1 MASSDSHI
9 PPLPDPT
16 ELSKAITEIAEQS
29 QRIVTQFIERQQD
42 GETTDTNLDPMNV
55 AGAFL
60 ELTQRMLTDPT
71 AIAQAQMQLWQN
83 YLTLWQATTTRMM
96 GGEAEAAVTSE
107 PGDRRFKDEA
117 WNDNPVFDYIKQ
129 SYLMTARWITET
141 VTEVDGLDPQTAKKI
156 DFYTR
161 QFVDAVSPS
170 NFVATNPQVLRETVE
185 SGGQNL
191 VNGLKNMLDDL
202 ERGNGKLKIRMTDN
216 NAFEV
221 GENIATAPG
230 KVVFQND
237 LMQLLQY
244 DPATETVQRRP
255 LLIIPPW
262 INKYYILDL
271 QPRNSF
277 IRWASA
283 QGLTVFVVSWVNPDA
298 DLAEKSFAD
307 YMREG
312 PLAALDAIA
321 AATGEREVN
330 AIGYCIGGT
339 LLATTLALMAARG
352 DDRITSATFFTSLVD
367 FSEAGDLQVFID
379 EEQLTNLERKMDRDG
394 YLDASDMSTTF
405 NMLRANDLIW
415 SFVINNYL
423 MGRDPFPFDLLYWN
437 SDSTRLPAAMHR
449 YYLRNMYQHNLLV
462 EPGALEI
469 DAVPID
475 LGKITQ
481 PTFILST
488 KEDHIAPW
496 AATYAA
502 TQIYGG
508 PVKFCLAGSGHIAG
522 VINPPADKTKYG
534 YWTKT
539 GKAPKSPDAWLD
551 GATEHAGS
559 WWPEW
564 LTWVSRYSGGEAPAR
579 MPGDGGLPAL
589 EAAPGSYVKNRLK

>member
-16 ELSKAITEIAEQS
+16 ELSKAVTEIAEQS

-42 GETTDTNLDPMNV
+42 GETTDTTMDPMNV

-96 GGEAEAAVTSE
+96 GGEAEAAVTAE

-141 VTEVDGLDPQTAKKI
+141 VAEVDGLDPQTAKKV

-161 QFVDAVSPS
+161 QFVDALSPS

-202 ERGNGKLKIRMTDN
+202 ERGDGKLKIRMTDN

-237 LMQLLQY
+237 LMQLLQF

-339 LLATTLALMAARG
+339 LLATTLAHMAARG
-352 DDRITSATFFTSLVD
+352 DDRIASATFFTSLVD

-394 YLDASDMSTTF
+394 YLDGSDMSTTF

-522 VINPPADKTKYG
+522 VINPPADKPKYG

-539 GKAPKSPDAWLD
+539 GKAPKSPDAWLA

-564 LTWVSRYSGGEAPAR
+564 LKWVSRHSGGEAPAR

>member
-16 ELSKAITEIAEQS
+16 ELSKAVTEIAEQS

-42 GETTDTNLDPMNV
+42 GETTDTTMDPMNV
-55 AGAFL
+55 AGAFI

-96 GGEAEAAVTSE
+96 GGEAEAAVTAE

-141 VTEVDGLDPQTAKKI
+141 VAEVDGLDPQTAKKV

-161 QFVDAVSPS
+161 QFVDALSPS

-191 VNGLKNMLDDL
+191 VNGLKNMLADL
-202 ERGNGKLKIRMTDN
+202 ERGDGKLKIRMTDN

-237 LMQLLQY
+237 LMQLLQF

-339 LLATTLALMAARG
+339 LLATTLAHMAARG
-352 DDRITSATFFTSLVD
+352 DDRIASATFFTSLVD

-394 YLDASDMSTTF
+394 YLDGSDMSTTF

-423 MGRDPFPFDLLYWN
+423 MGRDPFPYDLLYWN

-469 DAVPID
+469 NSVPID

-522 VINPPADKTKYG
+522 VINPPGDKPKYG

-564 LTWVSRYSGGEAPAR
+564 LKWVSRHSGGEAPAR

>member
-16 ELSKAITEIAEQS
+16 ELSKAVTEIAEQS

-42 GETTDTNLDPMNV
+42 GETTDTTMDPMNV

-83 YLTLWQATTTRMM
+83 YLTLWQTTTTRLM
-96 GGEAEAAVTSE
+96 GGEAEAAVTAE

-141 VTEVDGLDPQTAKKI
+141 VAEVDGLDPQTAKKV

-161 QFVDAVSPS
+161 QFVDALSPS

-191 VNGLKNMLDDL
+191 VNGLKNMLNDL
-202 ERGNGKLKIRMTDN
+202 ERGDGKLKIRMTDN
-216 NAFEV
+216 KAFEV

-237 LMQLLQY
+237 LMQLLQF

-339 LLATTLALMAARG
+339 LLATTLAHMAARG
-352 DDRITSATFFTSLVD
+352 DDRIASATFFTSLVD

-394 YLDASDMSTTF
+394 YLDGSDMSTTF

-522 VINPPADKTKYG
+522 VINPPADKPKYG

-539 GKAPKSPDAWLD
+539 GKAPKSPDAWFA

-564 LTWVSRYSGGEAPAR
+564 LKWVSRHSGGEAPAR

>member
-16 ELSKAITEIAEQS
+16 ELSKAVTEIADQS

-42 GETTDTNLDPMNV
+42 GETTDTTMDPMNV
-55 AGAFL
+55 ASAFL

-83 YLTLWQATTTRMM
+83 YLTLWQTTTTRLM
-96 GGEAEAAVTSE
+96 GGEAEAAVTAE

-141 VTEVDGLDPQTAKKI
+141 VAEVDGLDPQTAKKV

-161 QFVDAVSPS
+161 QFVDALSPS

-202 ERGNGKLKIRMTDN
+202 ERGDGKLKIRMTDN

-237 LMQLLQY
+237 LMQLLQF

-339 LLATTLALMAARG
+339 LLATTLAHMAARG
-352 DDRITSATFFTSLVD
+352 DDRIASATFFTSLVD

-394 YLDASDMSTTF
+394 YLDGSDMSTTF

-522 VINPPADKTKYG
+522 VINPPADKPKYG

-564 LTWVSRYSGGEAPAR
+564 LKWVSRHSGGEAPAR

>member
-16 ELSKAITEIAEQS
+16 ELSKAVTEIAEQS

-42 GETTDTNLDPMNV
+42 GETTDTTMDPMNV

-83 YLTLWQATTTRMM
+83 YLTLWQTTTTRLM
-96 GGEAEAAVTSE
+96 GGEAEAAVTVE

-141 VTEVDGLDPQTAKKI
+141 VAEVDGLDPQTAKKV

-161 QFVDAVSPS
+161 QFVDALSPS

-191 VNGLKNMLDDL
+191 VNGLKNMLDEL
-202 ERGNGKLKIRMTDN
+202 ERGDGKLKIRMTDN

-237 LMQLLQY
+237 LMQLLQF

-339 LLATTLALMAARG
+339 LLATTLAHMAARG
-352 DDRITSATFFTSLVD
+352 DDRIASATFFTSLVD

-394 YLDASDMSTTF
+394 YLDGSDMSTTF

-462 EPGALEI
+462 EPGTLEI

-522 VINPPADKTKYG
+522 VINPPADKPKYG

-539 GKAPKSPDAWLD
+539 GKCPKSPDAWLA

-564 LTWVSRYSGGEAPAR
+564 LKWVSRHSGGEAPAR